1 MDMLAEQVMTLTNK
15 VDALYE
21 VVMQLRGNIPR
32 DDYGFSEMFSS
43 TRTDEEALT
52 DTCVVMEEAD
62 IDAPKHNGRLYAVP
76 CQSIPVKGEDYQGTH
91 KDILSDDYYVNS
103 STMVSKETML
113 SADVQ
118 IQRLTAQLTAA
129 YNRIAA
135 LEEQLLSKRMRA

>member
-1 MDMLAEQVMTLTNK
+1 MDMLAEQVMALTNK

-21 VVMQLRGNIPR
+21 VVMQLRKNILR

-43 TRTDEEALT
+43 TQTGEEALT
-52 DTCVVMEEAD
+52 DICGLMEGAD
-62 IDAPKHNGRLYAVP
+62 LDAPKHNGRLYAVRSE
-76 CQSIPVKGEDYQGTH
+76 SIPVRDEDYQGTH

-103 STMVSKETML
+103 STMVREETML
-113 SADVQ
+113 SADIQ